1 MKWRLALACRL
12 LLSLDVQSSWI
23 LGLAGGAM
31 IGVASALLL
40 LTHGRI
46 AGVSGIVGGAVHS
59 DRSERA
65 WRLAFLGGLLT
76 AGLVASMIAP
86 HAVGAPIHSPV
97 IVLIA
102 GLLVGFGTQ
111 LGSGCTS
118 GHGVCGISRFAP
130 RSLAAVATFMLTG
143 AITAM
148 TVGRFAS

>member
-102 GLLVGFGTQ
+102 GRQ
-111 LGSGCTS
+111 Q
-118 GHGVCGISRFAP
+118 
-130 RSLAAVATFMLTG
+130 
-143 AITAM
+143 
-148 TVGRFAS
+148 